1 VATTE
6 KKFFKQVKINGGYKY
21 YINGLEVS
29 QAEFNSKRAEQTEKI
44 ESFKKSQKEGLE
56 SAKKRREEFLE
67 SQPKTIEERKKQAW
81 GELESAIGQKKGGLV
96 KKKKTKKTN
105 SRSIAKKYF
114 KGIF

>member
-1 VATTE
+1 MATTSFE
-6 KKFFKQVKINGGYKY
+6 SYQLQDGTFIYKINGIK
-21 YINGLEVS
+21 VS
-29 QAEFNSKRAEQTEKI
+29 QAEYNRKRAEAKEKTEA
-44 ESFKKSQKEGLE
+44 FKKAQKEGLE
-56 SAKKRREEFLE
+56 SAKTRREELLE

>member
-1 VATTE
+1 MGAKE
-6 KKFFKQVKINGGYKY
+6 RNFFKTVKTNGGYKY
-21 YINGLEVS
+21 YVNGIEVS
-29 QAEFNSKRAEQTEKI
+29 QAEYNRKNAEQKVKI

-56 SAKKRREEFLE
+56 SANKKREELLE
-67 SQPKTIEERKKQAW
+67 SLPKNSEERIKEAQKQ
-81 GELESAIGQKKGGLV
+81 LNLKKGGLV